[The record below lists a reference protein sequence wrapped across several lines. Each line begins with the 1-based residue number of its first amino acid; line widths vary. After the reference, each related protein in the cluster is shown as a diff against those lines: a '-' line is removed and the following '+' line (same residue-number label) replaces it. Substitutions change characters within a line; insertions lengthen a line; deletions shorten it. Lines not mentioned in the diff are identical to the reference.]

1 MDSTIWTTS
10 ITVRPGEE
18 IIVAKLTKGF
28 LTGRW
33 HARKII
39 NAVRAAGPLHQIAC
53 EVVVMDGEPNSDTLL
68 IGSTPEAEA
77 FAHAHLTF
85 LQHARWQP
93 LSVHLVRP

>member
-1 MDSTIWTTS
+1 MDTTIWTTLV
-10 ITVRPGEE
+10 TVRPGEE
-18 IIVAKLTKGF
+18 IIVAKLPKGS

-39 NAVRAAGPLHQIAC
+39 NAVRATGPLHQIAS

-77 FAHAHLTF
+77 FARSHLTF
-85 LQHARWQP
+85 LQHARWQSRSMHMVQP
-93 LSVHLVRP
+93 